1 MLNLTLIV
9 KSKIIGFSVKLQ
21 YSKKNPSTSFLMAG
35 FVTENDLKKAKQ
47 TRQFIAGNCF
57 MFCLFATLDYPI
69 FDGKID

>member
-35 FVTENDLKKAKQ
+35 FVTENDFKKAKQ
-47 TRQFIAGNCF
+47 TRQFIAGNFF